1 MTAPTCEWIEERLPL
16 LSYGDLE
23 SEERLSV
30 LAHLEGCAA
39 CRATRAELEAS
50 AAALASVPL
59 RHPDASKVEGLKGR
73 VLAAVGAAGCPREA
87 DLLDADAPDVAEH
100 VAGCAPCRQAQV
112 AFAGVARALDRVPLD
127 APSAAALAASR
138 ATIFARTGVVAP
150 ALAKTGR
157 LVRFPLRRA
166 LTAAAAILVAVG
178 AFALGRVT
186 APVDVLA
193 LKQRTD
199 QDVRARSPLARGWVA
214 PAIQAYQQVVEEG
227 PREPVVLAA
236 RAAER
241 EVEALRALERL
252 QGARTPAAADLEQL
266 MVEFPD
272 APATFACVFDEYRTW
287 RPAPDHVVSP
297 GITPAGQG
305 DLRGPK
311 VAPWSS
317 EGAPKGDRIPYSTMT
332 DIDEG
337 KIVEMLAWIKNP
349 RLVEA
354 LQLQRGLLF
363 EREQNLTEARRCYE
377 EIVAKATD
385 DTPAVRL
392 ARERLARI

>member
-39 CRATRAELEAS
+39 CRGARAELEAS
-50 AAALASVPL
+50 AAALAAVPL

-87 DLLDADAPDVAEH
+87 DLLDADAPDMAEH
-100 VAGCAPCRQAQV
+100 LAGCAPCRQAQV
-112 AFAGVARALDRVPLD
+112 AFGGVARALDRVPLA

-138 ATIFARTGVVAP
+138 ATIFARTGVAAP
-150 ALAKTGR
+150 ALAKAGR

-166 LTAAAAILVAVG
+166 LSAAAAILVAVG

-186 APVDVLA
+186 APADVLA

-199 QDVRARSPLARGWVA
+199 QEVRARSPLARGWVA

-227 PREPVVLAA
+227 PAEHVVL
-236 RAAER
+236 AER

-252 QGARTPAAADLEQL
+252 QAGRTPAAADLEQL

-287 RPAPDHVVSP
+287 KPAPDHVSS

-305 DLRGPK
+305 DLRAPK

-317 EGAPKGDRIPYSTMT
+317 ESAPKGDRIPYSTMT

-337 KIVEMLAWIKNP
+337 KIREMLTWITNP

-354 LQLQRGLLF
+354 LQLQRGLLY

-377 EIVAKATD
+377 EIVAKATE